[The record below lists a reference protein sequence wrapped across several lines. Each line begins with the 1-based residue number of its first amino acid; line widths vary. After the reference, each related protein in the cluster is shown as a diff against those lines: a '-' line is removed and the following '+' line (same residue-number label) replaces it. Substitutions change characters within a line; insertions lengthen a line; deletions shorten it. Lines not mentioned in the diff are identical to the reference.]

1 MGKIYVIESGSD
13 ACGKAT
19 QTKLLYEEL
28 SKNNKV
34 IKVEFPNYSSDTS
47 FMVKM
52 YLNGD
57 FGKNPEDV
65 DPYIASTFF
74 AIDRYGT
81 FKKDIEKYYNDDYIV
96 IADRY
101 TTSSMVYQAGKYEDI
116 DEKNKFLQ
124 WLYDFE
130 YRLYG
135 LPQPDK
141 VFFLD
146 LPFDIS
152 YSFMKNRES
161 KNNITNDIHENN
173 REYLEKV
180 YKNSKYVAEKY
191 EWTCI
196 DCSDNG
202 RLKTIDE
209 IHNMIL
215 KKL

>member
-19 QTKLLYEEL
+19 QSKLLYDVL

-34 IKVEFPNYSSDTS
+34 IKVEFPNYQSDTS

-52 YLNGD
+52 YLRGD

-65 DPYIASTFF
+65 DPYIASTFY
-74 AIDRYGT
+74 AIDRYGRY
-81 FKKDIEKYYNDDYIV
+81 KKEIEKYYKDDYII

-116 DEKNKFLQ
+116 KEKNKFLD

-135 LPQPDK
+135 LPKPDK

-152 YSFMKNRES
+152 YNFMKNRGS
-161 KNNITNDIHENN
+161 KNNILQDIHENN
-173 REYLEKV
+173 RKYLEKV
-180 YKNSKYVAEKY
+180 YENSKYVAEKY
-191 EWTCI
+191 GWLKI
-196 DCSDNG
+196 DCSING
-202 RLKTIDE
+202 NIKSIDE
-209 IHNMIL
+209 IHSMIL
-215 KKL
+215 EKI